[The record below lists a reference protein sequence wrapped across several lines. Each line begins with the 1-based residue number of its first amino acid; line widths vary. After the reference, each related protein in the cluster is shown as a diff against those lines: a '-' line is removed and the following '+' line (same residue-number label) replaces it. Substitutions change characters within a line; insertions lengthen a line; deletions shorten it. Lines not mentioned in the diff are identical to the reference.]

1 MWGDKRISVVL
12 PTYNERDSIR
22 SCIEDFSALGFV
34 DEIIVV
40 NNNAAPGTDD
50 EVRQTQAKLMYE
62 TRQGYGFAIQK
73 GLKAATGDYIVLSE
87 PDGTFEARDIHKLIA
102 YADDF
107 DVVLGSR
114 TVANMIWEG
123 ANMNFFLKWGNWA
136 VAKMIEV
143 LFNGTNLT
151 DVGCTMRM
159 IKKEGLARIQ
169 DQFTVG
175 GNHFSPEFIILCLV
189 SGLKVTMIP
198 VNYKKRVGVSMG
210 SGSTLTAMG
219 IGLRMIVLILRYRF
233 RLWASRSKLAGAPSA

>member
-1 MWGDKRISVVL
+1 MWSDKRISVVL

-22 SCIEDFSALGFV
+22 SCVEDFSALGFV
-34 DEIIVV
+34 DEIVVV

-50 EVRQTQAKLMYE
+50 EVRKTEAKLVYE
-62 TRQGYGFAIQK
+62 ARQGYGFSVQK

-87 PDGTFEARDIHKLIA
+87 PDGTFEARDIFKLIA

-114 TVANMIWEG
+114 TVSNMIWEG

-136 VAKMIEV
+136 VAKMIEI

-151 DVGCTMRM
+151 DVGCTMRL
-159 IKKEGLARIQ
+159 IKKEALATIQ
-169 DQFTVG
+169 DRFTVG
-175 GNHFSPEFIILCLV
+175 GNHFSPEFIILCLA

-210 SGSTLTAMG
+210 SGGALSAIE
-219 IGLRMIVLILRYRF
+219 IGLRMMGLILNYRI
-233 RLWASRSKLAGAPSA
+233 RLWMSGSTPVGASSP